1 MRRPRDLAQTSEV
14 RMGPGTSEVWTA
26 AVFGMIKTPIDVRGA
41 QGLEPFLKAKA
52 PWQAK
57 AGSPL

>member
-1 MRRPRDLAQTSEV
+1 
-14 RMGPGTSEVWTA
+14 MGPGTSEVWTA